1 LIIAQTTNSADAMLL
16 ALKRW
21 VGGGTLTSP
30 DAVASPD
37 FQARFW
43 LLGLLLMILAG
54 LLLQGPRA
62 FLVGLFEWSAVRRLI
77 RQGMR
82 RLKQRP
88 VVPLALGGFVLV
100 SWTTIQLLHY
110 ADPLGVDNLQKSLR
124 TKTLPVMSLEQGL
137 LAALTPLRDLTNLA
151 DCWPLVAAAAVIA
164 FHFTSKLQWVPQST
178 MHRGLRNAQLWAQ
191 FFWIAASIWLF
202 YRMVLGGASEGGLPL
217 NSGAYIEILV
227 EPLFMLLI
235 DAVLLSWILTELR
248 DAPFSDNDTLLP
260 NIEQVLS
267 LLPGLVLVN
276 FMVVP
281 GRYFAHG
288 LWLVW
293 NSVVDLIATNGVVPP
308 AIVEYVVWGLSWGIL
323 DLQAIAFAFL
333 VLTGA
338 AAWGRGSV
346 KETFSIARRMFKRH
360 GATLFLITLFCGLLN
375 LISTALIST
384 LILSHPTEPWVLMSA
399 DSYCHYASLYIG
411 LVLVACYVQLGEDA
425 LLTAQVISP
434 VQQEIEANQQLEME
448 SAENK

>member
-1 LIIAQTTNSADAMLL
+1 MIIAQTTNSADAMLL

-43 LLGLLLMILAG
+43 LVGLLLLALVG
-54 LLLQGPRA
+54 LLRQGPRA
-62 FLVGLFEWSAVRRLI
+62 FVVGLFDWSSVRRLI
-77 RQGMR
+77 GQGLS

-88 VVPLALGGFVLV
+88 VVPLALGGFILV

-110 ADPLGVDNLQKSLR
+110 ADPLGVDNLQKALR

-151 DCWPLVAAAAVIA
+151 DCWPLVAAAALIA
-164 FHFTSKLQWVPQST
+164 FHFTNKLQWVPQAT
-178 MHRGLRNAQLWAQ
+178 MQRSLRRAQFWAQ
-191 FFWIAASIWLF
+191 CFWVSASVWLF
-202 YRMVLGGASEGGLPL
+202 YRMVLGGSSEGGLPL
-217 NSGAYIEILV
+217 NSGAYIEIVV

-248 DAPFSDNDTLLP
+248 DAPFAYNDTLLP
-260 NIEQVLS
+260 NVEHVLS
-267 LLPGLVLVN
+267 LLPGLALVN
-276 FMVVP
+276 FLVVP
-281 GRYFAHG
+281 GRYFAHS

-293 NSVVDLIATNGVVPP
+293 NSVVDLIATNGVAPQGV
-308 AIVEYVVWGLSWGIL
+308 VEYVVWGLSWGIL
-323 DLQAIAFAFL
+323 DMQAIAFPL
-333 VLTGA
+333 IILTGA

-346 KETFSIARRMFKRH
+346 LETFRIASRML
-360 GATLFLITLFCGLLN
+360 GNSAATLFLITLFCGILN
-375 LISTALIST
+375 LISTAVIST

-399 DSYCHYASLYIG
+399 DSYCHYASLYVG
-411 LVLVACYVQLGEDA
+411 LLLVACYVQLGEDA
-425 LLTAQVISP
+425 LMTAQVITP
-434 VQQEIEANQQLEME
+434 VETGTI
-448 SAENK
+448 

>member
-1 LIIAQTTNSADAMLL
+1 MIIAQTTNSADAMLL

-43 LLGLLLMILAG
+43 LLGLLLMLLAG
-54 LLLQGPRA
+54 LLRQGPRA
-62 FLVGLFEWSAVRRLI
+62 VFVGLFDWSEARRLVGLGL
-77 RQGMR
+77 R

-88 VVPLALGGFVLV
+88 VVPLALGGFLLL
-100 SWTTIQLLHY
+100 SWTTIQLIHY

-124 TKTLPVMSLEQGL
+124 TKTLPVLSLEQGL

-151 DCWPLVAAAAVIA
+151 DCWPLVAAAALIA
-164 FHFTSKLQWVPQST
+164 FYFTSKLQWVPQST
-178 MHRGLRNAQLWAQ
+178 MHRGLKNAQLWAQ
-191 FFWIAASIWLF
+191 FFWIAASVWLF
-202 YRMVLGGASEGGLPL
+202 YRMVVGGSSEGGLPL
-217 NSGAYIEILV
+217 NSGAYIEILL
-227 EPLFMLLI
+227 EPLFMLVI

-248 DAPFSDNDTLLP
+248 DAPFTDNDTLLP
-260 NIEQVLS
+260 NVEHVLN
-267 LLPGLVLVN
+267 LLPGLILVN
-276 FMVVP
+276 FLIVP

-308 AIVEYVVWGLSWGIL
+308 AVVQYVVWGLSWGIL
-323 DLQAIAFAFL
+323 DMQAIAFPL
-333 VLTGA
+333 MILTGA
-338 AAWGRGSV
+338 AAWGRGSIR
-346 KETFSIARRMFKRH
+346 ETFRIASRMLAR
-360 GATLFLITLFCGLLN
+360 GASTIFLITLFCGLLN

-411 LVLVACYVQLGEDA
+411 LSLVSCFVQMGEEA
-425 LLTAQVISP
+425 LVTAQAIAPDVS
-434 VQQEIEANQQLEME
+434 EIA
-448 SAENK
+448 

>member
-1 LIIAQTTNSADAMLL
+1 MIIAQTSNSADAMLL

-21 VGGGTLTSP
+21 VGGGTLSSP
-30 DAVASPD
+30 DAVAGSD

-43 LLGLLLMILAG
+43 LVGLLLMFLACMI
-54 LLLQGPRA
+54 LQGPRA
-62 FLVGLFEWSAVRRLI
+62 FLFGLFEWSALRRLI
-77 RQGMR
+77 GQGAR
-82 RLKQRP
+82 RLKLRP
-88 VVPLALGGFVLV
+88 VVTLALSGFILV

-110 ADPLGVDNLQKSLR
+110 DDPLGVDNLQKSLR

-151 DCWPLVAAAAVIA
+151 DCWPLVAAATLIA

-178 MHRGLRNAQLWAQ
+178 MHRGLKKAQLWAQ
-191 FFWIAASIWLF
+191 FFWVVASVWLF

-217 NSGAYIEILV
+217 NSGAYIEIVL

-235 DAVLLSWILTELR
+235 DAVLFSWVLTELR
-248 DAPFSDNDTLLP
+248 DAPFTDNDTLLP
-260 NIEQVLS
+260 NIEQVFS
-267 LLPGLVLVN
+267 LLPGLALVN
-276 FMVVP
+276 FLVVP

-323 DLQAIAFAFL
+323 DLQAIAFTFL

-346 KETFSIARRMFKRH
+346 KETFRIARRMIARH
-360 GATLFLITLFCGLLN
+360 GAIFFLITLFCGLMN

-399 DSYCHYASLYIG
+399 DSYCHYASLFIG
-411 LVLVACYVQLGEDA
+411 LLLVACYVQLGEDA
-425 LLTAQVISP
+425 LVTAQVVSP
-434 VQQEIEANQQLEME
+434 DEADGI
-448 SAENK
+448 

>member
-43 LLGLLLMILAG
+43 LLGLLLMVLAG
-54 LLLQGPRA
+54 LLRQGPRA
-62 FLVGLFEWSAVRRLI
+62 VFVGLFDWSEARRLVGLGL
-77 RQGMR
+77 R

-88 VVPLALGGFVLV
+88 VVPLALGGFLLL
-100 SWTTIQLLHY
+100 SWTTIQLIHY

-124 TKTLPVMSLEQGL
+124 TKTLPVLSLEQGL

-151 DCWPLVAAAAVIA
+151 DCWPLVAAAALIA
-164 FHFTSKLQWVPQST
+164 FYFTSKLQWVPQST
-178 MHRGLRNAQLWAQ
+178 MHRGLKNAQLWAQ
-191 FFWIAASIWLF
+191 FFWIAASVWLF
-202 YRMVLGGASEGGLPL
+202 YRMVVGGSSEGGLPL
-217 NSGAYIEILV
+217 NSGAYIEILL
-227 EPLFMLLI
+227 EPLFMLVI

-248 DAPFSDNDTLLP
+248 DAPFTDNDTLLP
-260 NIEQVLS
+260 NVEHVLN
-267 LLPGLVLVN
+267 LLPGLILVN
-276 FMVVP
+276 FLIVP

-308 AIVEYVVWGLSWGIL
+308 AVVQYVVWGLSWGIL
-323 DLQAIAFAFL
+323 DMQAIAFPL
-333 VLTGA
+333 MILTGA
-338 AAWGRGSV
+338 AAWGRGSIR
-346 KETFSIARRMFKRH
+346 ETFRIASRMLAR
-360 GATLFLITLFCGLLN
+360 GASTIFLITLFCGLLN

-411 LVLVACYVQLGEDA
+411 LSLVSCFVQMGEEA
-425 LLTAQVISP
+425 LVTAQAIAPDVS
-434 VQQEIEANQQLEME
+434 EIA
-448 SAENK
+448 